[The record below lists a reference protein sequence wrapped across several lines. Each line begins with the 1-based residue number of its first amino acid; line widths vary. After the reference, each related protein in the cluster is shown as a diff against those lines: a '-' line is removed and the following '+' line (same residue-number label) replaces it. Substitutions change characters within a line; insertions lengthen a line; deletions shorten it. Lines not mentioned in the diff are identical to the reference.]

1 MLTALFNVL
10 YFLKEQVRVLVCE
23 NLSAPDFLFLVLVV
37 VSGRRHYES
46 GVDHLIWILEL
57 IYVLNRINLLD
68 RLRVKIVNHCMRAD
82 SDL

>member
-10 YFLKEQVRVLVCE
+10 YFLKEQIRVLVCE
-23 NLSAPDFLFLVLVV
+23 NLSTSDFLFLLLVI

-57 IYVLNRINLLD
+57 IYVLNRVNLLD
-68 RLRVKIVNHCMRAD
+68 RLRVEIVNHCMRAYC
-82 SDL
+82 DL